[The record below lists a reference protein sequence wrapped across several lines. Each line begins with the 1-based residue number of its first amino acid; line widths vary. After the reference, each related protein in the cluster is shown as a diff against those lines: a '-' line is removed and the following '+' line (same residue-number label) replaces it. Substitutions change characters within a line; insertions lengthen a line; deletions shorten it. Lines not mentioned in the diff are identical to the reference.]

1 MIGQHNDD
9 AAGSPKSSYVG
20 GGGGIEELPDS
31 EPPLTHQQ
39 MYDNSLQK
47 KKNNDSEDEE
57 EASPTN
63 NNNERNTI
71 EYIPDSEPITNEQ
84 RASLFDD
91 SLDKA
96 AQKEQQQQQQQSGN
110 NINMAE
116 LIIDE
121 ENVADAEVVTA
132 DARVTLP
139 SWGRDQSVFVP
150 EAQLVEE
157 KEIPSA
163 TVIEPDKFSVT
174 VCGRKIRWPFIAVGI
189 AIIFAVAITA
199 GVITSRRGGGV
210 GGGGDELAP
219 SSSPSISLSPS
230 LNPSPSPSNSPSSYL
245 QVELSQIL
253 TSAGVDM
260 SSFTPSHEKAFSWL
274 TTDLSAQGGVD
285 AISSVTKRPYSA
297 DEIVER
303 FILALLYYETD
314 GPNWQESSN
323 FLSTDHV
330 CYWVRKRSVKEGR
343 KYSGIADC
351 SDDPCR
357 ATLGACTTEGRVRGL
372 ELGEHRRDVYA
383 SVSICAYLL
392 LNLTSSSL
400 YYALQTTTSSL
411 VTSFQQN

>member
-1 MIGQHNDD
+1 MI
-9 AAGSPKSSYVG
+9 GSPKSSYDVVV

-39 MYDNSLQK
+39 MYDDSLQK
-47 KKNNDSEDEE
+47 KKNNESEDEE
-57 EASPTN
+57 EASATA

-96 AQKEQQQQQQQSGN
+96 AQKEQQEQQQQQQSDN

-132 DARVTLP
+132 TA
-139 SWGRDQSVFVP
+139 SWGQDQSVFVP

-163 TVIEPDKFSVT
+163 TVVEPDKFSVT
-174 VCGRKIRWPFIAVGI
+174 VCGRKIRWPFIALGI
-189 AIIFAVAITA
+189 IIIFAAAITA
-199 GVITSRRGGGV
+199 GVIASRRGGGGV
-210 GGGGDELAP
+210 DGGDELAP

-230 LNPSPSPSNSPSSYL
+230 LNPSVSPSNRPSSYL

-253 TSAGVDM
+253 TSAGVDT

-274 TTDLSAQGGVD
+274 TTDLTAQGGVD
-285 AISSVTKRPYSA
+285 AISTITNKAYSA

-330 CYWVRKRSVKEGR
+330 CYWVRKRSVKAGL

-351 SDDPCR
+351 SDGPCR
-357 ATLGACTTEGRVRGL
+357 ATLGACTTEGRVMGL
-372 ELGEHRRDVYA
+372 ELGEHRKDVYA
-383 SVSICAYLL
+383 SVSICA
-392 LNLTSSSL
+392 
-400 YYALQTTTSSL
+400 
-411 VTSFQQN
+411 